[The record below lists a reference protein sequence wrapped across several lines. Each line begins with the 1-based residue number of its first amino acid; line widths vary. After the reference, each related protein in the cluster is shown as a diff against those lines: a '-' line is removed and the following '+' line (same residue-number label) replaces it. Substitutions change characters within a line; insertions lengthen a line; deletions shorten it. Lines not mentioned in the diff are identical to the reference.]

1 MKIFKKIFL
10 TLVATAVLLGIN
22 SIMVKAATM
31 LEVTAET
38 LNIRKSPSTD
48 GNIIAM
54 ISEGVECELLEKTNE
69 DWYKIKYEKYTGYVS
84 SEYVK
89 VLGEENNSEEQNANT
104 EENTQS
110 QTEQNNSESENQEN
124 NEQTNTENEVQ
135 TNTEQ
140 TNNEEENVTQDE
152 PTIVYKKLKEDSK
165 IKILPLIN
173 STDIDN
179 IKNGTE
185 VIFITELSGWSY
197 IQTDEISGWVRSDTL
212 ENTTKQASD
221 NSSDKDSNSDTDS
234 NSQNNEFESR
244 EAYISEDLVNVRKG
258 AGTNYDII
266 KVLELNTKVTVTGED
281 GDWYQI
287 KSGNDTGYVSKD
299 YIADEPK
306 TTSRGSIDRS
316 NNTTT
321 ETDNSNVI
329 QEKEETVE
337 QTSSK
342 GDEVVEYAKK
352 FLGCKYVYG
361 GESPSG
367 FDCSGFTMYVYEN
380 FGINLP
386 HGATSQSK
394 YSEAKKVKE
403 SELQPGDIVFL
414 TDYETGVGIGH
425 CGIYVGDRNF
435 IHASTT
441 TYSVIIS
448 SLDTTYADRFY
459 SAIRLF

>member
-48 GNIIAM
+48 GDIIAM

-89 VLGEENNSEEQNANT
+89 VLGEETNSEEQNANT

-110 QTEQNNSESENQEN
+110 QTEQNNTESENQES
-124 NEQTNTENEVQ
+124 NEQENTENEVQ

-185 VIFITELSGWSY
+185 VIFITELSG
-197 IQTDEISGWVRSDTL
+197 
-212 ENTTKQASD
+212 
-221 NSSDKDSNSDTDS
+221 
-234 NSQNNEFESR
+234 
-244 EAYISEDLVNVRKG
+244 
-258 AGTNYDII
+258 
-266 KVLELNTKVTVTGED
+266 
-281 GDWYQI
+281 
-287 KSGNDTGYVSKD
+287 
-299 YIADEPK
+299 
-306 TTSRGSIDRS
+306 
-316 NNTTT
+316 
-321 ETDNSNVI
+321 
-329 QEKEETVE
+329 
-337 QTSSK
+337 
-342 GDEVVEYAKK
+342 
-352 FLGCKYVYG
+352 
-361 GESPSG
+361 
-367 FDCSGFTMYVYEN
+367 
-380 FGINLP
+380 
-386 HGATSQSK
+386 
-394 YSEAKKVKE
+394 
-403 SELQPGDIVFL
+403 
-414 TDYETGVGIGH
+414 
-425 CGIYVGDRNF
+425 
-435 IHASTT
+435 
-441 TYSVIIS
+441 
-448 SLDTTYADRFY
+448 
-459 SAIRLF
+459 